1 MRKSDALDDG
11 DDVSKARPGFAFE
24 VDSSVHAKAPY
35 RATEKEA
42 PYICRNGEFS
52 PAAGAFFAHLPPHIQ
67 QQYLRNKESAEAEE
81 GDKQAEEA
89 EDEAQEKDDDDEEEE
104 FVLGQFV
111 RFCRLEKAKELNG
124 SKAKVI
130 GFESDSKGTPRV
142 LVLLTSP
149 LPASA
154 EDGAEGG
161 CRDATRATCQRVMK
175 LKHASLI
182 SEARLEE
189 LKQRARREH
198 AVLARRAAE
207 ADSAAADAA
216 CFKENS
222 KDIKSGKLNNLNWG
236 PQDMAN
242 FTANV
247 LQEEVNRPPM
257 QNEKLYR
264 NFIPQAKGM
273 FADLETTQRAAL
285 TAKQRAQAELF
296 ARVHDGEL
304 DSDEEELRRYEEADD
319 EERGTKSKSC
329 VLRLF
334 QLIDKDGNGKIGHPE
349 MQAFI
354 KRNINTA
361 VTLGPRIHVYQP

>member
-11 DDVSKARPGFAFE
+11 DDVSKAPSSRMPGFAFE
-24 VDSSVHAKAPY
+24 VDSSVHVKAPY
-35 RATEKEA
+35 RETEKEA

-52 PAAGAFFAHLPPHIQ
+52 PAAGAFFAHLPAHIQ

-81 GDKQAEEA
+81 GDKQTEEA

-161 CRDATRATCQRVMK
+161 YRDATRATSQRVMK
-175 LKHASLI
+175 LKHVSLI

-189 LKQRARREH
+189 LN

-207 ADSAAADAA
+207 ADSATSDAA
-216 CFKENS
+216 VFKENS
-222 KDIKSGKLNNLNWG
+222 KGIKNGKLNNLNWG
-236 PQDMAN
+236 PQDMST

-257 QNEKLYR
+257 QNQKMYR
-264 NFIPQAKGM
+264 NVIPQAKGM

-319 EERGTKSKSC
+319 EERGTK
-329 VLRLF
+329 
-334 QLIDKDGNGKIGHPE
+334 
-349 MQAFI
+349 
-354 KRNINTA
+354 
-361 VTLGPRIHVYQP
+361 